1 MDFEFLKRLYR
12 ACSPD
17 IAVDPGDLDALFDRL
32 PAANDAH
39 KRFAERLEQTK
50 LPTSEMSGLEDL
62 AAEGCLAY
70 EEQGFING
78 FRLGFMLAQELL
90 CWEVKSCPE

>member
-1 MDFEFLKRLYR
+1 MKYEFLKRLYR

-17 IAVDPGDLDALFDRL
+17 IAVDPGGLDALFDRL
-32 PAANDAH
+32 PSANDAH
-39 KRFAERLEQTK
+39 KRFAERLEQAQ

-62 AAEGCLAY
+62 AAKECLAY

-78 FRLGFMLAQELL
+78 FRIGFMLAQELL
-90 CWEVKSCPE
+90 R

>member
-1 MDFEFLKRLYR
+1 MNYEFLKRLYR

-17 IAVDPGDLDALFDRL
+17 IAVDPSGLDALFKRL
-32 PAANDAH
+32 PSANDAH

-50 LPTSEMSGLEDL
+50 LPTSELSGLEDL
-62 AAEGCLAY
+62 AAEECLAY

-90 CWEVKSCPE
+90 R